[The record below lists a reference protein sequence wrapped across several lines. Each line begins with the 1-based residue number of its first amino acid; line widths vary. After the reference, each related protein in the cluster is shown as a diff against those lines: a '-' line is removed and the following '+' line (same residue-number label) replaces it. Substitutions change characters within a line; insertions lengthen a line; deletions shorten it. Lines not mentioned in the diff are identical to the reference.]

1 MGGGRGGGVS
11 RKIKIKQRK
20 EILLPCLYLP
30 VMTCVFSENRSTYCM
45 IRRVESSTVHDPE
58 GQHRSTATSSITGAL
73 SAPGTMHSPNHD
85 KYPVSN
91 LYKVPTL
98 RPLQVPSLQTT
109 ARYPLSGH
117 YKVPTLRPLQ
127 GTQSPNHYK
136 VPTLR
141 PLQGTHSP
149 NHYKV
154 PTLRPLQGTHSPN
167 HCKVPT
173 LRPLQGTQSPN
184 HCKVPTLRPLQGTH
198 SLTTAKHPLSNH
210 YKVPTLQPLKGTRSP
225 TTTRYPLSNHYKVP
239 TLQPL
244 RSIQAAGHCAVRV
257 ITITIAGFSVLVTFS
272 IWSKSWVAI
281 KTLSCN
287 DPTSRLLFS
296 RHYLY
301 LWLRARHQD
310 TVLFALV

>member
-85 KYPVSN
+85 K
-91 LYKVPTL
+91 
-98 RPLQVPSLQTT
+98 VPSLQPLQGTHSPPTT
-109 ARYPLSGH
+109 STQSPNH
-117 YKVPTLRPLQ
+117 CKVPTLRPLQ

-136 VPTLR
+136 VPTL
-141 PLQGTHSP
+141 Q
-149 NHYKV
+149 
-154 PTLRPLQGTHSPN
+154 
-167 HCKVPT
+167 
-173 LRPLQGTQSPN
+173 
-184 HCKVPTLRPLQGTH
+184 PLQGTH

-225 TTTRYPLSNHYKVP
+225 TTTRYPLSNHYKIP

-257 ITITIAGFSVLVTFS
+257 IIITIAGFSVLVTFS

-287 DPTSRLLFS
+287 DPTSSLLFA